1 VRRSPI
7 LICACLV
14 AVVAAPARA
23 APTPTPSPAAPAS
36 ADPLR
41 EEAREYE
48 RRGEWDKACDV
59 YARLLAA
66 DRRQPEVRDRLQYS
80 VRRLHQVR
88 RHQDPLFR
96 DKVLSLPTAKAILLY
111 GDVLGKLQNFYA
123 EPDKVPVQRLFQH
136 GLEELL
142 NALGDA
148 VFQQNYLA
156 TADPLAVAAV
166 RDQLRYEWLG
176 RQIGDAAEAKA
187 AVRDLARDVQ
197 RTIGLPPTVVILEFA
212 CGACNA
218 LDEYTFFITPGQ
230 PTDDPAALSGELA
243 AYGILLNWRDRNLV
257 VDRVLPGSWAAA
269 SGIQPGDRVTHLG
282 KQPLE
287 RLTPEAVADLLRGE
301 AAAITEITVLPAD
314 ARRGDSSSLG
324 ARLLTLPGYAPTVPD
339 GQIERDGIGYLRIA
353 NFQRNT
359 PQELES
365 AVLRLR
371 IEGMRALVL
380 DLRGNPGGVF
390 AAAVQVAERFLP
402 QGVIVSTQGQAKGTS
417 KIYTVQHPFVSL
429 EMPLVVLIDADTASA
444 AEVVAGAL
452 KENARATLVGTPT
465 YGKGSIQCLLTLQAG
480 SGLRLT
486 LARFFS
492 PRGNPFT
499 GLGVTPHYVEARRDP
514 LKDLQLELAL
524 EQAARLLEGK

>member
-1 VRRSPI
+1 MRRSPI
-7 LICACLV
+7 LISAGLV
-14 AVVAAPARA
+14 AVGLMTVPALAAPA
-23 APTPTPSPAAPAS
+23 PAGPVAS
-36 ADPLR
+36 DPLR
-41 EEAREYE
+41 DEAREYE
-48 RRGEWDKACDV
+48 RRGEWDKACEI
-59 YARLLAA
+59 YARLLAV
-66 DRRQPEVRDRLQYS
+66 DRRQSEIRDHLQYC
-80 VRRLHQVR
+80 VRRLHQIR

-96 DKVLSLPTAKAILLY
+96 DKVLSLPTAQAILLY
-111 GDVLGKLQNFYA
+111 GDVLTKLQNFYA
-123 EPDKVPVQRLFQH
+123 DRDKVPIQRLFQH
-136 GLEELL
+136 GLDELL
-142 NALGDA
+142 NALREP
-148 VFQQNYLA
+148 VFQQEYLA

-166 RDQLRYEWLG
+166 RDHLTYEWLG
-176 RQIGDAAEAKA
+176 RQVADANEAKA
-187 AVRDLARDVQ
+187 AVHDLARDVQ
-197 RTIGLPPTVVILEFA
+197 RAIGLPAKVLILEFA

-230 PTDDPAALSGELA
+230 PTDDPATLSGELA
-243 AYGILLNWRDRNLV
+243 AYGLLLNWRDRNLV
-257 VDRVLPGSWAAA
+257 VERVVQGSWAAA
-269 SGIQPGDRVTHLG
+269 AGIQPGDRVTQLG

-301 AAAITEITVLPAD
+301 SAAISEVTVVPAD
-314 ARRGDSSSLG
+314 GRHSD
-324 ARLLTLPGYAPTVPD
+324 ARLMSLPGYAPSVPD
-339 GQIERDGIGYLRIA
+339 AQIERDGIGYLRIA

-371 IEGMRALVL
+371 VEGMKALVL

-402 QGVIVSTQGQAKGTS
+402 QGTIVSTQGQAKGTS

-429 EMPLVVLIDADTASA
+429 EMPLVVLIDGDTASA

-452 KENARATLVGTPT
+452 KDNNRATLVGTQT

-492 PRGNPFT
+492 PRGQPFT
-499 GLGVTPHYVEARRDP
+499 GAGVTPTYVEPRREP
-514 LKDLQLELAL
+514 LRDWQLELAL
-524 EQAARLLEGK
+524 EHAARLLEK

>member
-1 VRRSPI
+1 MRRSPI
-7 LICACLV
+7 LICACVV
-14 AVVAAPARA
+14 AVGGIAAQVWAAPAPV
-23 APTPTPSPAAPAS
+23 APPSAH
-36 ADPLR
+36 PLR
-41 EEAREYE
+41 DEAREYE
-48 RRGEWDKACDV
+48 RRGEWDKACEL
-59 YARLLAA
+59 YTRQLAA
-66 DRRQPEVRDRLQYS
+66 DRRQSEIRDRLQYC

-88 RHQDPLFR
+88 RHQDPVFR
-96 DKVLSLPTAKAILLY
+96 DKVLSLNTGQAVLLY
-111 GDVLGKLQNFYA
+111 GDVLSKLQNFYSDP
-123 EPDKVPVQRLFQH
+123 EKVSVQRLFQH

-142 NALGDA
+142 NALSDP
-148 VFQQNYLA
+148 VFHQEYLA
-156 TADPLAVAAV
+156 TADPLAIAAV

-176 RQIGDAAEAKA
+176 RQIMDAVEAKA
-187 AVRDLARDVQ
+187 VVRDLARDMQ
-197 RTIGLPPTVVILEFA
+197 RTIGLPPTVAILEFA

-257 VDRVLPGSWAAA
+257 VDRVVPNSWAAA

-301 AAAITEITVLPAD
+301 AASITEITVLPVD
-314 ARRGDSSSLG
+314 ARRGEVSSL
-324 ARLLTLPGYAPTVPD
+324 APRLLTLPGYAPSVPD
-339 GQIERDGIGYLRIA
+339 AQIERDGIGYLRVA

-371 IEGMRALVL
+371 IEGMRALIL

-402 QGVIVSTQGQAKGTS
+402 QGVIVSTQGQAKGAS

-429 EMPLVVLIDADTASA
+429 EMPLVVLVDGDTASA

-452 KENARATLVGTPT
+452 KENSRATLVGTPT

-499 GLGVTPHYVEARRDP
+499 GAGVTPHYVESRKEPFR
-514 LKDLQLELAL
+514 DLQLETAV
-524 EQAARLLEGK
+524 EHAARLLDGK